1 MFPILVRATVE
12 GAIVVSLIWIVSRTL
27 RRLSPATHAI
37 LWWCAAV
44 RFLVPLLW
52 TVPVTLPVLPA
63 TDLVMQQLTA
73 PAQPRAVAR
82 PAPAL
87 EHPNESGV
95 PAGLSET
102 ALPVALW
109 AIGCLV
115 ATAIACRRSCRTLAV
130 IKRSSPAPTDVETM
144 AIELGGRLRLR
155 TISAVRLSDEIE
167 TPLVAGLRRATVLL
181 PARRFMELPERQ
193 QQMAL
198 CHELAHVK
206 RGDLWLGCAP
216 ALAER
221 LFFFHPLVHL
231 ATREYAFWREAAC
244 DAAVIAALDAPPQ
257 EYGRLLLHLGIT
269 RQRPALAAAGASW
282 SFLNLKR
289 RVAML
294 RHSSGRP
301 VFARLLA
308 AGALSICVA
317 AMVSIRLTA
326 RHTSPPGPTPPIE
339 RTPAVEFEQPR
350 DRTLNFVL
358 FVDDDKTT
366 MSGSTADI
374 GRARKHRR
382 GSERLL
388 WFRLDGRE
396 FVVRDPQ
403 VIDQVLNI
411 WMPVNELGNEQGRLG
426 GKQGELGAQQ
436 GALGAKQG
444 EFGAEQGRLGA
455 RQGELGARQ
464 GMLAAK
470 HAEIESNEARRRA
483 FEKEQRDIESEME
496 ALNREMKLLDG
507 KMDEL
512 NEPMRKLG
520 AQMEIL
526 GKEMEVLGRKMEEAS
541 RKAEGEM
548 HALLE
553 RLASSGAAQEVK

>member
-1 MFPILVRATVE
+1 
-12 GAIVVSLIWIVSRTL
+12 
-27 RRLSPATHAI
+27 
-37 LWWCAAV
+37 
-44 RFLVPLLW
+44 
-52 TVPVTLPVLPA
+52 
-63 TDLVMQQLTA
+63 
-73 PAQPRAVAR
+73 
-82 PAPAL
+82 
-87 EHPNESGV
+87 
-95 PAGLSET
+95 
-102 ALPVALW
+102 
-109 AIGCLV
+109 
-115 ATAIACRRSCRTLAV
+115 
-130 IKRSSPAPTDVETM
+130 M
-144 AIELGGRLRLR
+144 AIELGCRLGLR
-155 TISAVRLSDEIE
+155 TTPAVRLSDEVE

-244 DAAVIAALDAPPQ
+244 DAAVIAALDAAPQ

-308 AGALSICVA
+308 AGALSLCVA
-317 AMVSIRLTA
+317 AMVPIRLTA
-326 RHTSPPGPTPPIE
+326 RHTSPPGPASPLE
-339 RTPAVEFEQPR
+339 DTPAVEFEQPK

-358 FVDDDKTT
+358 FVDENKTT

-382 GSERLL
+382 GGERLL
-388 WFRLDGRE
+388 WFRHDGRE
-396 FVVRDPQ
+396 FVVRDQ
-403 VIDQVLNI
+403 QIVDEVLNI

-426 GKQGELGAQQ
+426 GAQGELGAQQ

-444 EFGAEQGRLGA
+444 ELGAEQGRLGA
-455 RQGELGARQ
+455 RQGALGARQ
-464 GMLAAK
+464 GMLAAQ
-470 HAEIESNEARRRA
+470 HADIERNEARRRT

-496 ALNREMKLLDG
+496 ALNREMKLLDA

-512 NEPMRKLG
+512 NEPMRELG
-520 AQMEIL
+520 EQMETL
-526 GKEMEVLGRKMEEAS
+526 GKEMEVLGGKMEEAS

-553 RLASSGAAQEVK
+553 RLASSGTAQEVK

>member
-1 MFPILVRATVE
+1 MFPVLVRATVE
-12 GAIVVSLIWIVSRTL
+12 GAVVVALIWIVSRTL

-44 RFLVPLLW
+44 RFLVALIW

-63 TDLVMQQLTA
+63 TDLVVQQVTA
-73 PAQPRAVAR
+73 PAERQTLAPPATAV
-82 PAPAL
+82 
-87 EHPNESGV
+87 EHQNESGV

-102 ALPVALW
+102 ALLVALW

-115 ATAIACRRSCRTLAV
+115 ATAIACHRSCRTLAV

-144 AIELGGRLRLR
+144 AMELGCRLGLR
-155 TISAVRLSDEIE
+155 TTPAVRLSDEVK

-244 DAAVIAALDAPPQ
+244 DAAVIAALDAAPQ

-308 AGALSICVA
+308 AGALSLCVA
-317 AMVSIRLTA
+317 AMVPIRLTA
-326 RHTSPPGPTPPIE
+326 RPTSPPGPASPLE
-339 RTPAVEFEQPR
+339 DTPAVEFEQPR

-358 FVDDDKTT
+358 FVDENKTT

-382 GSERLL
+382 GGERLL
-388 WFRLDGRE
+388 WFRNDGRE
-396 FVVRDPQ
+396 FVVRDQ
-403 VIDQVLNI
+403 QIVDQVLNI

-426 GKQGELGAQQ
+426 GAQGELGAQQ

-444 EFGAEQGRLGA
+444 ELGAEQGRLGA
-455 RQGELGARQ
+455 RQGALGARQ
-464 GMLAAK
+464 GMLAAQ
-470 HAEIESNEARRRA
+470 HADIERNEARRRT

-496 ALNREMKLLDG
+496 ALNREMKLLDA

-512 NEPMRKLG
+512 NEPMRELDE
-520 AQMEIL
+520 QMETL
-526 GKEMEVLGRKMEEAS
+526 GKEMEVLGGKMEEAS

-553 RLASSGAAQEVK
+553 RLASSGTAQEVK